1 MKPSRLET
9 LLYALGAVLVLG
21 GTAARMGHLITT
33 GVGFAV
39 LLTGLA
45 LSIWGRT
52 LAKKRARQLQMEQ
65 QALKAQLDGRRRG
78 AKNRRGGA

>member
-9 LLYALGAVLVLG
+9 LLYAAGAVLVLG

-45 LSIWGRT
+45 LSVWGKT
-52 LAKKRARQLQMEQ
+52 LARKRVQQLQKEQ
-65 QALKAQLDGRRRG
+65 QAMKAQLDGRGRG
-78 AKNRRGGA
+78 AKNRKGGA

>member
-1 MKPSRLET
+1 MKPSLLET
-9 LLYALGAVLVLG
+9 WLYAAGAVLVLG

-39 LLTGLA
+39 LVTGLA

-52 LAKKRARQLQMEQ
+52 LARKRARQLQLEE
-65 QALKAQLDGRRRG
+65 QALKARLDGRRRG
-78 AKNRRGGA
+78 AKNGKGGA